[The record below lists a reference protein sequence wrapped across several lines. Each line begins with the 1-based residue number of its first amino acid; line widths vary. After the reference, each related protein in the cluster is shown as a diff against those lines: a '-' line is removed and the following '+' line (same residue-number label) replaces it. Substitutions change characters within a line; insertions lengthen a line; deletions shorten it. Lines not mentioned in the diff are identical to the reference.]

1 MASGPLGI
9 HPALRPWYGAGLRYV
24 YLDDEAFTCLADERE
39 KSFEQDCS
47 MTMAKPMQGSV
58 EGGPRYADR
67 TPPQGRPV
75 RQTAQPSTGQT
86 AGEGGSFGR
95 PPWQTEQSPQARQS
109 SQLRQTP
116 SAGQEILQRNQ
127 DVQSQ
132 QGPQASELPPEQ
144 WPQVWQSCLA
154 STLSSAKG
162 APVLWTYWALGED
175 LSGAPNAPRRD
186 ILRHILGELNL
197 PRGTHCFWP
206 IAMPS
211 TEPAVASQGIDIQEN
226 INTQSS
232 ISLEA
237 NAPIFLAGLNILSPR
252 VCVVMG
258 SKALKTILPNTKTG
272 PFQQTQYG
280 RMLFLVL
287 PDMDMLLDDNE
298 RIPRVV
304 AYLRTALQPFM
315 ARR

>member
-9 HPALRPWYGAGLRYV
+9 HPALRPWYDAGLRYV
-24 YLDDEAFTCLADERE
+24 YLDDEALACLAEERE

-47 MTMAKPMQGSV
+47 VTMAKPEQGSL
-58 EGGPRYADR
+58 ENGPRYADR

-75 RQTAQPSTGQT
+75 RQVVQQGAGQPTRQ
-86 AGEGGSFGR
+86 AGSFCR
-95 PPWQTEQSPQARQS
+95 PPRHAGQSSQMHQPTQEYQSPQIRHEIVQHN
-109 SQLRQTP
+109 QERQTT
-116 SAGQEILQRNQ
+116 
-127 DVQSQ
+127 
-132 QGPQASELPPEQ
+132 QGPQASVLPPEQ
-144 WPQVWQSCLA
+144 WPQAWQERLT
-154 STLSSAKG
+154 STISSAKG

-186 ILRHILGELNL
+186 ILRHILGKLNL

-211 TEPAVASQGIDIQEN
+211 TDSTSAAQSTDIQED
-226 INTQSS
+226 IGTQAS
-232 ISLEA
+232 IPLEA

-252 VCVVMG
+252 VCVIMG
-258 SKALKTILPNTKTG
+258 SKALKTILPNSKTG

-287 PDMDMLLDDNE
+287 PDMDMLLADKE

-315 ARR
+315 GRR